1 MSIPRIDP
9 HPAIE
14 PPDWWDKEI
23 DIDEDDEEDD

>member
-23 DIDEDDEEDD
+23 DTEEDEEDD